1 MQKTFLTNVVQA
13 VKTYNLPDTLVIFPT
28 RRACSAFRDELA
40 TDLQKAS
47 WLPTILPIRD
57 LLLQLSPLPVA
68 DDNTLLMELFKVY
81 EKLYPSDNLE
91 IFLTWGQQL
100 IDDFNEIDR
109 QMVSAEQLFQKVID
123 VKSIENIFALEEV
136 DFAHFKEFWSQFSS
150 ENITPLRHEF
160 LSYWEMLPNLYINY
174 KKHLLELQISYEG
187 MSWAFAA
194 LTINNNTYFDNFSKV
209 VFAGFY
215 AFTKSEETI
224 IKYLESIGKVVLF
237 KDADN
242 WYIEE
247 KYREAGRFFRK
258 GILSKAEI
266 PWTESLLSTTSKEIF
281 VSGIGGRAAMAREL
295 AISVY
300 EKLNDKSEDVLK
312 RSVVVLPDDS
322 LLFPFLDHCSRL
334 GLATNPSMGFPLT
347 HHPLMQLLH
356 NIKSIRKQLTEHQGD
371 WFIVEQSKWMLEH
384 PLLKTMLL
392 EQDRLQLE
400 SLSKNIFIDT
410 INSPFSALL
419 LKIPTTVI
427 EEEKIISE
435 FLNALDSSKLSG
447 IEGLRESVQKES
459 KLVWIQLKPYYNK
472 LSIVSWWKLY
482 LGVIDK
488 IRIPFRSE
496 QNVGVQVMG
505 FLETRILD
513 YEYVFIAS
521 MNEGTLPG
529 NSTPKSL
536 IPYSLRKA
544 YQLPCRE
551 EQDAVTAYHFY
562 RLLQRAGHIHFFY
575 NSDMNDMGGGER
587 SRFLFQLHHELKESN
602 SKINFNYLQIENNL
616 ISNPSNEIVI
626 EKSDAIITILKNKFV
641 ENFAEKEF
649 SGLSASSI
657 NEYIACSLR
666 FYFNQIAG
674 LKEQEIHDTIDPS
687 VFGNIFHEAIHKIYE
702 HNEILTSEII
712 ESKLTILK
720 EFLTNAIHEKFKSTP
735 LSGNDFLMQGVLYDL
750 LYRVLQ
756 TDLEELPLKLIGL
769 EKRIQKS
776 IQIENVGNVLIKGII
791 DRIDEKDNYIRILDY
806 KTGNDKL
813 NLPEDISKL
822 FIDPAFK
829 TSLQLLFYVH
839 LSKDIIQD
847 KSVKAGLFKL
857 KKIKEGVD
865 YLTKKIPIE
874 TEIIASFENN
884 LSKLISEIFNPSIP
898 FKQTEDYDQCQ
909 YCSYNGICNR
919 LG

>member
-1 MQKTFLTNVVQA
+1 M
-13 VKTYNLPDTLVIFPT
+13 
-28 RRACSAFRDELA
+28 AFRDELA
-40 TDLQKAS
+40 SDIQKVS
-47 WLPTILPIRD
+47 WMPTILPIRD

-68 DDNTLLMELFKVY
+68 DENTLLMELFKVY

-123 VKSIENIFALEEV
+123 VKSIENIFALEEA
-136 DFAHFKEFWSQFSS
+136 DFVHFKEFWSQFSA

-160 LSYWEMLPNLYINY
+160 LSYWEMLPDLYTAY

-187 MSWAFAA
+187 MSWALAA
-194 LTINNNTYFDNFSKV
+194 QSINNNTYFDNFSKV

-266 PWTESLLSTTSKEIF
+266 PWTESLLTTSTKDIF
-281 VSGIGGRAAMAREL
+281 ISGIGGRSAMTREL

-300 EKLNDKSEDVLK
+300 EKLKDKSEEVLK

-334 GLATNPSMGFPLT
+334 GLAANPSMGFPLT
-347 HHPLMQLLH
+347 HHPLLQLLH
-356 NIKSIRKQLTEHQGD
+356 SIKSIRKQLTEQQGD
-371 WFIVEQSKWMLEH
+371 WFIIEQAKWMLEH
-384 PLLKTMLL
+384 PLLKPMLL
-392 EQDRLQLE
+392 KEDKLQLE
-400 SLSKNIFIDT
+400 SIGKNLPIDNN
-410 INSPFSALL
+410 ISPFSALL
-419 LKIPTTVI
+419 RKTPSTVL

-435 FLNALDSSKLSG
+435 FLDALDSSKLSG

-459 KLVWIQLKPYYNK
+459 KLVWIQLRPYYNK

-551 EQDAVTAYHFY
+551 EQDAVTSYHFY
-562 RLLQRAGHIHFFY
+562 RLLQRAEHIHFFY

-602 SKINFNYLQIENNL
+602 TKIKFNYLQIENNL
-616 ISNPSNEIVI
+616 ISNSSNEIII
-626 EKSDAIITILKNKFV
+626 EKSDAIINILKNKFV
-641 ENFAEKEF
+641 EDFAEKEF

-657 NEYIACSLR
+657 NEYIACTLR
-666 FYFNQIAG
+666 FYFNQIAE
-674 LKEQEIHDTIDPS
+674 LKEQEIHDSIDPS
-687 VFGNIFHEAIHKIYE
+687 VFGNIFHEAMHKIYE
-702 HNEILTSEII
+702 HHEILTNEII
-712 ESKLTILK
+712 QSKLINLK
-720 EFLTNAIHEKFKSTP
+720 EFVINAIHKKFKSTP
-735 LSGNDFLMQGVLYDL
+735 LSGNDFLMQGVLFDL

-756 TDLEELPLKLIGL
+756 TDLEDLPLNIIGL

-776 IQIENVGNVLIKGII
+776 IQIENVGNVFIKGII
-791 DRIDEKDNYIRILDY
+791 DRIDEKDNFIRILDY
-806 KTGNDKL
+806 KTGSDKL
-813 NLPEDISKL
+813 NLPENITEL

-847 KSVKAGLFKL
+847 KRVKAGLFKL

-865 YLTKKIPIE
+865 YLTKKIPIDN
-874 TEIIASFENN
+874 EIISSFENN
-884 LSKLISEIFNPSIP
+884 LRKLITEIFNPSIP